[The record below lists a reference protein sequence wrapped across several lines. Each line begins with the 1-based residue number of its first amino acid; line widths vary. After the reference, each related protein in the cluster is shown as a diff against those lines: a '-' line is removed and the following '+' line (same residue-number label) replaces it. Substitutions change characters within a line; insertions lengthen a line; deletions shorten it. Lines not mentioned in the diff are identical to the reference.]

1 MAKKLEK
8 TAKETKKT
16 VATPITRYEVDDEG
30 VISVKNFKARTFAEA
45 LDSALVKG
53 WETKPAKFAS
63 AVAASPDLL
72 TVVIGI
78 MNSFEEFL
86 AKERAKIEESA
97 SKRLVKLER
106 ECEKKKVEF
115 GASVIEE
122 DNEMRLLFKTLTFF
136 DTMLYD
142 LETKAPVEWVKG
154 LGKTEF
160 NAVIEGVIPFLKER
174 VNEAWCVFSPALDTA
189 HGKAVEDMRNIDART
204 QDALELKFCLADNA
218 SLPLAVATD
227 LTAKEATKIAKARK
241 LPFTFSEVKGLAA
254 KEVKAPKKAKA
265 VKATKE
271 PKKAVKAKKVVAKK
285 TATKKS
291 ATKKAPAKKGK

>member
-16 VATPITRYEVDDEG
+16 VATPVTRYEVDDEG
-30 VISVKNFKARTFAEA
+30 VIAVKNFKARTFAEA
-45 LDSALVKG
+45 LDFALVKG
-53 WETKPAKFAS
+53 WEAKPAKFAS

-86 AKERAKIEESA
+86 AKERTKIEESA

-115 GASVIEE
+115 GATVIEE

-136 DTMLYD
+136 DTMLYA

-160 NAVIEGVIPFLKER
+160 NAVIEGVIPFLNER
-174 VNEAWCVFSPALDTA
+174 VNDAWCVFSPAQDTA
-189 HGKAVEDMRNIDART
+189 HGKAVEDMRMLDART

-227 LTAKEATKIAKARK
+227 LSAKEAAKIAKARK
-241 LPFTFSEVKGLAA
+241 LPITFSEVKVTAA
-254 KEVKAPKKAKA
+254 KEEKAAKKAKA
-265 VKATKE
+265 TVAKKE
-271 PKKAVKAKKVVAKK
+271 IKKAVKVKKVAAKKA
-285 TATKKS
+285 ATKKP
-291 ATKKAPAKKGK
+291 ATKKTPAKKGK